1 MHGNKLDN
9 LKPHHLYVI
18 FRLSNFEVFKYGIS
32 DDPIDDFDGLSAR
45 VRDQVEEW
53 NMAAEYQKFD
63 AKILATDIAG
73 RALKR

>member
-45 VRDQVEEW
+45 VRDQVEE
-53 NMAAEYQKFD
+53 
-63 AKILATDIAG
+63 
-73 RALKR
+73 